1 MTRDQKLD
9 VMGVL
14 LALTGI
20 LLLLALFSPNQ
31 SIIVSTI
38 VEYLYYLFGIGRF
51 VVAIACL
58 LVGAWIILRHFNENL
73 PDLAPEQF
81 LGAIL
86 LFVGLITSLSTFTEI
101 PVGGIVGKYFST
113 TIIEGLGLLGAF
125 IVLIAWLSVGAI
137 LTLRT
142 STKKIIGMLENIYID
157 PNQI

>member
-14 LALTGI
+14 VALTGI

-31 SIIVSTI
+31 SMIVSTV

-51 VVAIACL
+51 VVATACL
-58 LVGAWIILRHFNENL
+58 LIGAWIILRHFNENL

-86 LFVGLITSLSTFTEI
+86 LFVG
-101 PVGGIVGKYFST
+101 
-113 TIIEGLGLLGAF
+113 
-125 IVLIAWLSVGAI
+125 
-137 LTLRT
+137 
-142 STKKIIGMLENIYID
+142 
-157 PNQI
+157 